1 MISDDYREQNR
12 KLHESNPGYGTSS
25 SKWVNF
31 IDDLAAQTKAKTI
44 LDYGCGKAL
53 LSKGISRPVVN
64 YDPCIEEHSTTPR
77 AADLVVC
84 TDVLEHI
91 EPEHLEAVLD
101 ELRSLSNKAT
111 FVTVA
116 TRPAMKTFEDG
127 RNAHLIVESHRWWL
141 PKLLERWELDHF
153 NASEGEFMCVMH

>member
-1 MISDDYREQNR
+1 MISEDYREQNR

-25 SKWVNF
+25 SRWVNF

-53 LSKGISRPVVN
+53 LSKGVSRPIIN
-64 YDPCIEEHSTTPR
+64 YDPCIAEHAHRPVQ
-77 AADLVVC
+77 ADLVVC

-91 EPEHLEAVLD
+91 EPEHLDAVLD
-101 ELRSLSNKAT
+101 DIRALMKTTA
-111 FVTVA
+111 FFTVA
-116 TRPAMKTFEDG
+116 TRPAMKVLEDG
-127 RNAHLIVESHRWWL
+127 RNAHLLVESHKWWL
-141 PKLLERWELDHF
+141 PKLMDRWELDHF